1 VADSERVR
9 EAVAELYA
17 CDPAEFTR
25 RRADLAASARAA
37 GDPSA
42 AKEISGLRKPTRS
55 AWVINRLVRADP
67 DVPSRLAALGADLR
81 SAESSLDGP
90 RIREL
95 SRARRELIGTLTQQA
110 LSLSGQ
116 RSAPA
121 ALQEEVTATLS
132 AALADPQ
139 VAAELAAGALLRPV
153 ERTGF
158 GFAADTAA
166 LDTAVPPRP
175 AKAAPAGAGGAA
187 RAKKADKAGTGRDRA
202 EAERARAETERARAE
217 AERARAEAEREQ
229 ARAERERRSRA
240 IAAAEQA
247 LTDAEQAAED
257 AEAAERERV
266 AALRQAERQLA
277 EARKGLA
284 EAELRAREART
295 AQRNARRA
303 LDRLRG

>member
-166 LDTAVPPRP
+166 LDTAVPARP

-202 EAERARAETERARAE
+202 EAERARAET
-217 AERARAEAEREQ
+217 ERARAEAEREQ

-295 AQRNARRA
+295 AQRNARRT

>member
-1 VADSERVR
+1 VAGSELVR
-9 EAVAELYA
+9 EAVAELYS

-25 RRADLAASARAA
+25 RRAGLAASARAA
-37 GDPSA
+37 GDAPA

-55 AWVINRLVRADP
+55 AWAVNRLVRADP
-67 DVPSRLAALGADLR
+67 GVPSRLAALGADLR
-81 SAESSLDGP
+81 SAGSSLDGP

-95 SRARRELIGTLTQQA
+95 SRARRELIGALTRQA
-110 LSLSGQ
+110 LSVSGQ
-116 RSAPA
+116 HPAPA

-139 VAAELAAGALLRPV
+139 VAAELAAGALLRPA
-153 ERTGF
+153 ERAGF
-158 GFAADTAA
+158 GFA
-166 LDTAVPPRP
+166 LDTAVPDTAVPARP
-175 AKAAPAGAGGAA
+175 VKTAPAGAVGTA
-187 RAKKADKAGTGRDRA
+187 RAKKAEKAEAKRDRA
-202 EAERARAETERARAE
+202 EAERAQ
-217 AERARAEAEREQ
+217 AEAERER
-229 ARAERERRSRA
+229 ARAERERRRQA

-247 LTDAEQAAED
+247 LTGAEQATED

-277 EARKGLA
+277 EARKRLA

>member
-1 VADSERVR
+1 VADSELVR
-9 EAVAELYA
+9 EAIAELYT
-17 CDPAEFTR
+17 CDPAEFIR

-37 GDPSA
+37 GDAPA

-55 AWVINRLVRADP
+55 AWAVNRLVRADP
-67 DVPSRLAALGADLR
+67 GVPSRLAALGAGLR
-81 SAESSLDGP
+81 SAGSSLDGP

-95 SRARRELIGTLTQQA
+95 SRARRELIDALTRQA
-110 LSLSGQ
+110 LSVSGQ

-153 ERTGF
+153 ERAGF
-158 GFAADTAA
+158 GFAPDTAPDTAA
-166 LDTAVPPRP
+166 PDTTVPARP
-175 AKAAPAGAGGAA
+175 ARAAPARAGGAA
-187 RAKKADKAGTGRDRA
+187 RAKKAEKAGVERDRA
-202 EAERARAETERARAE
+202 EAEQDRAETERARAE
-217 AERARAEAEREQ
+217 TERERER
-229 ARAERERRSRA
+229 ARAERERRQA

-247 LTDAEQAAED
+247 LTGAEQATED

-266 AALRQAERQLA
+266 AALRQAERQVA
-277 EARKGLA
+277 EARKRLA
-284 EAELRAREART
+284 EAEVRAREART